1 MELNRFTLNQRV
13 KSVRKNDKFPRVAKL
28 NADEKSK
35 REREKEKGTENEC
48 TLGILYSPS
57 KVFLP
62 SFSDYRS
69 GSHTPRF
76 SLPHNCK

>member
-48 TLGILYSPS
+48 TLGILY
-57 KVFLP
+57 
-62 SFSDYRS
+62 FSIQ
-69 GSHTPRF
+69 
-76 SLPHNCK
+76 SLFAFFQ